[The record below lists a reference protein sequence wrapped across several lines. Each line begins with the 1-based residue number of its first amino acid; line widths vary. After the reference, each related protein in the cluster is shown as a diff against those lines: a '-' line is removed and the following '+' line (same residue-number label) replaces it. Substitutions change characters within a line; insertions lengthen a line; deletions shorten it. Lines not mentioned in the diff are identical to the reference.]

1 MAVNAD
7 KASSPV
13 FTPEDWVRMGQWSTL
28 LRELLKGKGELW
40 SAADEA
46 LFIQLHTALHQ
57 ADDEI
62 SERMKTA
69 GSPA

>member
-1 MAVNAD
+1 MAVVAD

-13 FTPEDWVRMGQWSTL
+13 FSPEELVRIGQWSTL

-46 LFIQLHTALHQ
+46 LFQRLQTALPET
-57 ADDEI
+57 DVN
-62 SERMKTA
+62 
-69 GSPA
+69 